1 VLIALSPTA
10 VLLARKRI
18 VCPACTVDESLPV
31 MIEEGSEWT
40 AHIKT
45 KVHRRLAAKKSK
57 GKQHVHN
64 PARHLKR
71 AKRDKTKAGDGD
83 LVNKADDATSTSL
96 NDPSGT

>member
-1 VLIALSPTA
+1 MLIALSPTA

-45 KVHRRLAAKKSK
+45 KAHRRLAAKKSK